1 MPTRQLGPT
10 RSNTFHIVLLCHGL
24 RCFCVCELKP
34 QGPIARPKSVLRLAL
49 GSTRISL
56 SIWFLSHLSHLSHHE
71 LFQFP
76 SNRLQLLRLYSW
88 ICGFSHS
95 LIVPRWSKSEYVLF
109 SYIVLFVFVGSP
121 GLKHAIYGSKMIW
134 KRTYV
139 PTSRIEQIK
148 VIPLGLQLLPVD
160 SIDSPGRL
168 G

>member
-1 MPTRQLGPT
+1 MCQF
-10 RSNTFHIVLLCHGL
+10 S
-24 RCFCVCELKP
+24 
-34 QGPIARPKSVLRLAL
+34 A
-49 GSTRISL
+49 
-56 SIWFLSHLSHLSHHE
+56 FLVSHLSHLSHHE

-168 G
+168 GWQPEPKWPTVAGWPVTTATMLGKRSTKSLSWRKQFG